1 MKEPFQVLY
10 VDDEEFLLDLAR
22 LFLERSGD
30 MVVSVTT
37 SPHEV
42 LDHME
47 SGRYDAIIS
56 DYEMPVMNGI
66 ELLKA
71 VRERDTTFPFILF
84 TGRGR
89 EEVAI
94 EALNNGAN
102 FYLQKG
108 GDPKAQF
115 AELAHKVRQAI
126 LLNQTGKELHRSHQE
141 LSRATNRYKALI
153 AASNTGAW
161 EYHVDTGYTWCS
173 AEYFS
178 MLGRDINAY
187 DHAGAMNVK
196 EVWEDLLHP
205 DDRQKAKETFLAYVN
220 RPVGMYEQYFR
231 MLHIDGHYVWIW
243 SRGRTILDDDGTPT
257 PITVG
262 THIDIT
268 RQKEQEELLQKS
280 HDEIQ
285 AAYDVIAKTGEELRA
300 SLDRLTIQEQALR
313 ESEEKFRTL
322 FESAADGILILE
334 DGKILDCNH
343 QAEVLF
349 RLSKNAL
356 IGRSPAELA
365 PPFHPDGVLS
375 HDLCAEK
382 IRTVSAGGP
391 VRFECVHQNSDG
403 REFFAEVTLQ
413 QISIQGRAYLQAFIR
428 DISDRKRAEM
438 ELIRKNEEL
447 ATAYE
452 EILSAE
458 AEARESQDELIRK
471 DLILQDTKNRL
482 DDIIAFLP
490 DATFAIDREGMVI
503 AWNRAM
509 EEMTGV
515 MAEDMMGKGNYEYS
529 LPFYNER
536 RPMLIDLALTG
547 DETIADRYPTISR
560 KGSFLY
566 SSEIFL
572 PHFYQGRGGY
582 FWFTSCPFF
591 DHDGNITGAI
601 ECIRDI
607 TDRKR
612 VEEALEKHLVALTRP
627 LDDPALSFDE
637 IFDIREIQKIQDEF
651 AEAAGVA
658 SIITHPDGRP
668 ITRPSRFT
676 RLCNDIIRKT
686 ELGCK
691 NCYRSDAIIGSPYPD
706 GPVVQ
711 PCMSGGLWDAGASIV
726 VGNRHIANWLIGQVR
741 NENQSEEAMREYARE
756 IGADEEDIAAAFRDV
771 PSMSYEQFST
781 IARFLFTLS
790 KKLSESAYQNVQQ
803 ARFIVDLGQQ
813 NKELCETQKRLRER
827 EDFLDSLTRTI
838 PGVVYQFYAQPS
850 GEMGLRYVSTRA
862 EDILGITID
871 FDTFFDRFTT
881 CVDERDREAF
891 LRSIADAVREEKPWE
906 FEGRFIKPTGEVI
919 WFQGSSIPVREGDFL
934 TFSGIILDIT
944 RRKQAEIELLE
955 RNREREETFK
965 EAATLSESL
974 REANKKLALL
984 SSITRH
990 DILNRVSVLMGYLD
1004 LAADLPAISDE
1015 LMIYL
1020 KKCSSVTSD
1029 IARQIEF
1036 TRIYQDI
1043 GTHDPLWQRL
1053 DEMVGNVSIP
1063 QDISLVYVPTTVEI
1077 YADAMMVKVL
1087 ENLFE
1092 NAYRHGGTVTT
1103 ISISTR
1109 KDGDRLVILVED
1121 DGAGIADDEKERIF
1135 ERGYGKNTGLGLFL
1149 AREILAITGISI
1161 TETGMFGKGAR
1172 FEIVVPEGRW
1182 RV

>member
-141 LSRATNRYKALI
+141 LSRASNRYKAFI

-161 EYHVDTGYTWCS
+161 EYHSDTGYTWCS

-356 IGRSPAELA
+356 IGRSPADLT
-365 PPFHPDGVLS
+365 PPFQQDGVLS

-382 IRTVSAGGP
+382 IRAGKEKGP
-391 VRFECVHQNSDG
+391 IRFECMHLTSDG

-471 DLILQDTKNRL
+471 DLVLQDTKNRL

-612 VEEALEKHLVALTRP
+612 FEEALEKHLVP
-627 LDDPALSFDE
+627 
-637 IFDIREIQKIQDEF
+637 
-651 AEAAGVA
+651 
-658 SIITHPDGRP
+658 
-668 ITRPSRFT
+668 
-676 RLCNDIIRKT
+676 
-686 ELGCK
+686 
-691 NCYRSDAIIGSPYPD
+691 
-706 GPVVQ
+706 
-711 PCMSGGLWDAGASIV
+711 
-726 VGNRHIANWLIGQVR
+726 
-741 NENQSEEAMREYARE
+741 
-756 IGADEEDIAAAFRDV
+756 
-771 PSMSYEQFST
+771 
-781 IARFLFTLS
+781 
-790 KKLSESAYQNVQQ
+790 
-803 ARFIVDLGQQ
+803 
-813 NKELCETQKRLRER
+813 
-827 EDFLDSLTRTI
+827 LTRTI
-838 PGVVYQFYAQPS
+838 PGVVYQFYAQPN
-850 GEMGLRYVSTRA
+850 GKMGLGYVSKRA
-862 EDILGITID
+862 EDILGVHID
-871 FDTFFDRFTT
+871 FDTFFDRFTA

-891 LRSIADAVREEKPWE
+891 LRSIEDAVREEKPWE
-906 FEGRFIKPTGEVI
+906 FEGRFIKPSGEVI
-919 WFQGSSIPVREGDFL
+919 WFQGSSIPVREGDSL
-934 TFSGIILDIT
+934 TFSGIILDVT
-944 RRKQAEIELLE
+944 RRKQIELELLK
-955 RNREREETFK
+955 RNEEREETLKQF
-965 EAATLSESL
+965 ATLSESL

-1053 DEMVGNVSIP
+1053 NEMVGNVSIP

-1161 TETGMFGKGAR
+1161 SETGVPGKGAR
-1172 FEIVVPEGRW
+1172 FEITVPEGRW
-1182 RV
+1182 R

>member
-1 MKEPFQVLY
+1 M
-10 VDDEEFLLDLAR
+10 
-22 LFLERSGD
+22 
-30 MVVSVTT
+30 
-37 SPHEV
+37 H
-42 LDHME
+42 
-47 SGRYDAIIS
+47 
-56 DYEMPVMNGI
+56 
-66 ELLKA
+66 
-71 VRERDTTFPFILF
+71 
-84 TGRGR
+84 
-89 EEVAI
+89 
-94 EALNNGAN
+94 
-102 FYLQKG
+102 
-108 GDPKAQF
+108 
-115 AELAHKVRQAI
+115 
-126 LLNQTGKELHRSHQE
+126 
-141 LSRATNRYKALI
+141 
-153 AASNTGAW
+153 
-161 EYHVDTGYTWCS
+161 
-173 AEYFS
+173 
-178 MLGRDINAY
+178 
-187 DHAGAMNVK
+187 
-196 EVWEDLLHP
+196 
-205 DDRQKAKETFLAYVN
+205 
-220 RPVGMYEQYFR
+220 
-231 MLHIDGHYVWIW
+231 
-243 SRGRTILDDDGTPT
+243 
-257 PITVG
+257 
-262 THIDIT
+262 
-268 RQKEQEELLQKS
+268 
-280 HDEIQ
+280 
-285 AAYDVIAKTGEELRA
+285 
-300 SLDRLTIQEQALR
+300 LT
-313 ESEEKFRTL
+313 
-322 FESAADGILILE
+322 
-334 DGKILDCNH
+334 
-343 QAEVLF
+343 
-349 RLSKNAL
+349 
-356 IGRSPAELA
+356 
-365 PPFHPDGVLS
+365 
-375 HDLCAEK
+375 
-382 IRTVSAGGP
+382 
-391 VRFECVHQNSDG
+391 SDG

-471 DLILQDTKNRL
+471 DLVLQDTKNRL

-612 VEEALEKHLVALTRP
+612 FEEALEKHLVA
-627 LDDPALSFDE
+627 
-637 IFDIREIQKIQDEF
+637 
-651 AEAAGVA
+651 
-658 SIITHPDGRP
+658 
-668 ITRPSRFT
+668 
-676 RLCNDIIRKT
+676 
-686 ELGCK
+686 
-691 NCYRSDAIIGSPYPD
+691 
-706 GPVVQ
+706 
-711 PCMSGGLWDAGASIV
+711 
-726 VGNRHIANWLIGQVR
+726 
-741 NENQSEEAMREYARE
+741 
-756 IGADEEDIAAAFRDV
+756 
-771 PSMSYEQFST
+771 
-781 IARFLFTLS
+781 
-790 KKLSESAYQNVQQ
+790 
-803 ARFIVDLGQQ
+803 
-813 NKELCETQKRLRER
+813 
-827 EDFLDSLTRTI
+827 LTRTI
-838 PGVVYQFYAQPS
+838 PGVVYQFYAQPN
-850 GEMGLRYVSTRA
+850 GKMGLGYVSKRA
-862 EDILGITID
+862 EDILGVHID
-871 FDTFFDRFTT
+871 FDTFFDRFTA

-891 LRSIADAVREEKPWE
+891 LRSIEDAVREEKPWE
-906 FEGRFIKPTGEVI
+906 FEGRFIKPSGEVI
-919 WFQGSSIPVREGDFL
+919 WFQGSSIPVREGDSL
-934 TFSGIILDIT
+934 TFSGIILDVT
-944 RRKQAEIELLE
+944 RRKQIELELLK
-955 RNREREETFK
+955 RNEEREETLKQF
-965 EAATLSESL
+965 ATLSESL

-1053 DEMVGNVSIP
+1053 NEMVGNVSIP

-1161 TETGMFGKGAR
+1161 SETGVPGKGAR
-1172 FEIVVPEGRW
+1172 FEITVPEGRW
-1182 RV
+1182 R

>member
-1 MKEPFQVLY
+1 
-10 VDDEEFLLDLAR
+10 
-22 LFLERSGD
+22 
-30 MVVSVTT
+30 
-37 SPHEV
+37 
-42 LDHME
+42 
-47 SGRYDAIIS
+47 
-56 DYEMPVMNGI
+56 
-66 ELLKA
+66 
-71 VRERDTTFPFILF
+71 
-84 TGRGR
+84 
-89 EEVAI
+89 
-94 EALNNGAN
+94 
-102 FYLQKG
+102 
-108 GDPKAQF
+108 
-115 AELAHKVRQAI
+115 
-126 LLNQTGKELHRSHQE
+126 
-141 LSRATNRYKALI
+141 
-153 AASNTGAW
+153 
-161 EYHVDTGYTWCS
+161 
-173 AEYFS
+173 
-178 MLGRDINAY
+178 

-490 DATFAIDREGMVI
+490 DATFAINHEGMVI

-612 VEEALEKHLVALTRP
+612 VEEALEKHLVALTR
-627 LDDPALSFDE
+627 
-637 IFDIREIQKIQDEF
+637 
-651 AEAAGVA
+651 
-658 SIITHPDGRP
+658 
-668 ITRPSRFT
+668 
-676 RLCNDIIRKT
+676 
-686 ELGCK
+686 
-691 NCYRSDAIIGSPYPD
+691 
-706 GPVVQ
+706 
-711 PCMSGGLWDAGASIV
+711 
-726 VGNRHIANWLIGQVR
+726 
-741 NENQSEEAMREYARE
+741 
-756 IGADEEDIAAAFRDV
+756 
-771 PSMSYEQFST
+771 
-781 IARFLFTLS
+781 
-790 KKLSESAYQNVQQ
+790 
-803 ARFIVDLGQQ
+803 
-813 NKELCETQKRLRER
+813 
-827 EDFLDSLTRTI
+827 
-838 PGVVYQFYAQPS
+838 
-850 GEMGLRYVSTRA
+850 
-862 EDILGITID
+862 
-871 FDTFFDRFTT
+871 
-881 CVDERDREAF
+881 
-891 LRSIADAVREEKPWE
+891 
-906 FEGRFIKPTGEVI
+906 
-919 WFQGSSIPVREGDFL
+919 
-934 TFSGIILDIT
+934 
-944 RRKQAEIELLE
+944 
-955 RNREREETFK
+955 
-965 EAATLSESL
+965 
-974 REANKKLALL
+974 
-984 SSITRH
+984 
-990 DILNRVSVLMGYLD
+990 
-1004 LAADLPAISDE
+1004 
-1015 LMIYL
+1015 
-1020 KKCSSVTSD
+1020 
-1029 IARQIEF
+1029 
-1036 TRIYQDI
+1036 
-1043 GTHDPLWQRL
+1043 
-1053 DEMVGNVSIP
+1053 
-1063 QDISLVYVPTTVEI
+1063 
-1077 YADAMMVKVL
+1077 
-1087 ENLFE
+1087 
-1092 NAYRHGGTVTT
+1092 
-1103 ISISTR
+1103 
-1109 KDGDRLVILVED
+1109 
-1121 DGAGIADDEKERIF
+1121 
-1135 ERGYGKNTGLGLFL
+1135 
-1149 AREILAITGISI
+1149 
-1161 TETGMFGKGAR
+1161 
-1172 FEIVVPEGRW
+1172 
-1182 RV
+1182 

>member
-141 LSRATNRYKALI
+141 LSRASNRYKAFI

-161 EYHVDTGYTWCS
+161 EYHSDTGYTWCS

-356 IGRSPAELA
+356 IGRSPADLT
-365 PPFHPDGVLS
+365 PPFQQDGVLS

-382 IRTVSAGGP
+382 IRAGKEKGP
-391 VRFECVHQNSDG
+391 IRFECMHLTSDG

-471 DLILQDTKNRL
+471 DLVLQDTKNRL

-612 VEEALEKHLVALTRP
+612 VEEALEKHLVALTR
-627 LDDPALSFDE
+627 
-637 IFDIREIQKIQDEF
+637 
-651 AEAAGVA
+651 
-658 SIITHPDGRP
+658 
-668 ITRPSRFT
+668 
-676 RLCNDIIRKT
+676 
-686 ELGCK
+686 
-691 NCYRSDAIIGSPYPD
+691 
-706 GPVVQ
+706 
-711 PCMSGGLWDAGASIV
+711 
-726 VGNRHIANWLIGQVR
+726 
-741 NENQSEEAMREYARE
+741 
-756 IGADEEDIAAAFRDV
+756 
-771 PSMSYEQFST
+771 
-781 IARFLFTLS
+781 
-790 KKLSESAYQNVQQ
+790 
-803 ARFIVDLGQQ
+803 
-813 NKELCETQKRLRER
+813 
-827 EDFLDSLTRTI
+827 TI
-838 PGVVYQFYAQPS
+838 PGVVYQFYAQPN
-850 GEMGLRYVSTRA
+850 GKMGLGYVSKRA
-862 EDILGITID
+862 EDILGVHID
-871 FDTFFDRFTT
+871 FDTFFDRFTA

-891 LRSIADAVREEKPWE
+891 LRSIEDAVREEKPWE
-906 FEGRFIKPTGEVI
+906 FEGRFIKPSGEVI
-919 WFQGSSIPVREGDFL
+919 WFQGSSIPVREGDSL
-934 TFSGIILDIT
+934 TFSGIILDVT
-944 RRKQAEIELLE
+944 RRKQIELELLK
-955 RNREREETFK
+955 RNEEREETLKQF
-965 EAATLSESL
+965 ATLSESL

-1172 FEIVVPEGRW
+1172 FEITVPEGRW
-1182 RV
+1182 R

>member
-1 MKEPFQVLY
+1 MIPTTDTKKSNRMPDDEQIMKEPFHVLY

-141 LSRATNRYKALI
+141 LSRASNRYKAFI

-161 EYHVDTGYTWCS
+161 EYHSDTGYTWCS

-356 IGRSPAELA
+356 IGRSPADLT
-365 PPFHPDGVLS
+365 PPFQQDGVSS

-382 IRTVSAGGP
+382 IRAGKEKGP
-391 VRFECVHQNSDG
+391 IRFECMHQNSDG

-471 DLILQDTKNRL
+471 DLVLQDTKNRL

-612 VEEALEKHLVALTRP
+612 VEEALEKHLVALTR
-627 LDDPALSFDE
+627 
-637 IFDIREIQKIQDEF
+637 
-651 AEAAGVA
+651 
-658 SIITHPDGRP
+658 
-668 ITRPSRFT
+668 
-676 RLCNDIIRKT
+676 
-686 ELGCK
+686 
-691 NCYRSDAIIGSPYPD
+691 
-706 GPVVQ
+706 
-711 PCMSGGLWDAGASIV
+711 
-726 VGNRHIANWLIGQVR
+726 
-741 NENQSEEAMREYARE
+741 
-756 IGADEEDIAAAFRDV
+756 
-771 PSMSYEQFST
+771 
-781 IARFLFTLS
+781 
-790 KKLSESAYQNVQQ
+790 
-803 ARFIVDLGQQ
+803 
-813 NKELCETQKRLRER
+813 
-827 EDFLDSLTRTI
+827 TI
-838 PGVVYQFYAQPS
+838 PGVVYQFYAQPN
-850 GEMGLRYVSTRA
+850 GKMGLGYVSKRA
-862 EDILGITID
+862 EDILGVHID
-871 FDTFFDRFTT
+871 FDTFFDRFTA

-891 LRSIADAVREEKPWE
+891 LRSIEDAVREEKPWE
-906 FEGRFIKPTGEVI
+906 FEGRFIKPSGEVI
-919 WFQGSSIPVREGDFL
+919 WFQGSSIPVREGDSL
-934 TFSGIILDIT
+934 TFSGIILDVT
-944 RRKQAEIELLE
+944 RRKQIELELLK
-955 RNREREETFK
+955 RNEEREETLKQF
-965 EAATLSESL
+965 ATLSESL

-1004 LAADLPAISDE
+1004 LAAELPAIGDE
-1015 LMIYL
+1015 LMTYL

-1053 DEMVGNVSIP
+1053 NEMVVNVSIP
-1063 QDISLVYVPTTVEI
+1063 HDISLVYVPTTVEI
-1077 YADAMMVKVL
+1077 YADAMVVKVL

-1103 ISISTR
+1103 ISVSTR
-1109 KDGDRLVILVED
+1109 KDGDSLVILVED

-1161 TETGMFGKGAR
+1161 SETGVPGKGAR
-1172 FEIVVPEGRW
+1172 FEITVPEGRW
-1182 RV
+1182 R

>member
-141 LSRATNRYKALI
+141 LSRASNRYKAFI

-161 EYHVDTGYTWCS
+161 EYHSDTGYTWCS

-268 RQKEQEELLQKS
+268 RQKEQEEQLQKS

-356 IGRSPAELA
+356 IGRSPADLT
-365 PPFHPDGVLS
+365 PPFQQDGVLS

-382 IRTVSAGGP
+382 IRAGKEKGP
-391 VRFECVHQNSDG
+391 IRFECMHLTSDG

-471 DLILQDTKNRL
+471 DLVLQDTKNRL

-612 VEEALEKHLVALTRP
+612 VEEALEKHLVALTR
-627 LDDPALSFDE
+627 
-637 IFDIREIQKIQDEF
+637 
-651 AEAAGVA
+651 
-658 SIITHPDGRP
+658 
-668 ITRPSRFT
+668 
-676 RLCNDIIRKT
+676 
-686 ELGCK
+686 
-691 NCYRSDAIIGSPYPD
+691 
-706 GPVVQ
+706 
-711 PCMSGGLWDAGASIV
+711 
-726 VGNRHIANWLIGQVR
+726 
-741 NENQSEEAMREYARE
+741 
-756 IGADEEDIAAAFRDV
+756 
-771 PSMSYEQFST
+771 
-781 IARFLFTLS
+781 
-790 KKLSESAYQNVQQ
+790 
-803 ARFIVDLGQQ
+803 
-813 NKELCETQKRLRER
+813 
-827 EDFLDSLTRTI
+827 TI
-838 PGVVYQFYAQPS
+838 PGVVYQFYAQPN
-850 GEMGLRYVSTRA
+850 GKMGLGYVSKRA
-862 EDILGITID
+862 EDILGVHID
-871 FDTFFDRFTT
+871 FDTFFDRFTA

-891 LRSIADAVREEKPWE
+891 LRSIEDAVREEKPWE
-906 FEGRFIKPTGEVI
+906 FEGRFIKPSGEVI
-919 WFQGSSIPVREGDFL
+919 WFQGSSIPVREGDSL
-934 TFSGIILDIT
+934 TFSGIILDVT
-944 RRKQAEIELLE
+944 RRKQIELELLK
-955 RNREREETFK
+955 RNEEREETLKQF
-965 EAATLSESL
+965 ATLSESL

-1053 DEMVGNVSIP
+1053 NEMVGNVSIP

-1161 TETGMFGKGAR
+1161 SETGVPGKGAR
-1172 FEIVVPEGRW
+1172 FEITVPEGRW
-1182 RV
+1182 R

>member
-141 LSRATNRYKALI
+141 LSRASNRYKAFI

-161 EYHVDTGYTWCS
+161 EYHSDTGYTWCS

-356 IGRSPAELA
+356 IGRSPADLT
-365 PPFHPDGVLS
+365 PPFQQDGVLS

-382 IRTVSAGGP
+382 IRAGKEKGP
-391 VRFECVHQNSDG
+391 IRFECMHLTSDG

-471 DLILQDTKNRL
+471 DLVLQDTKNRL

-612 VEEALEKHLVALTRP
+612 VEEALEKHLVALTR
-627 LDDPALSFDE
+627 
-637 IFDIREIQKIQDEF
+637 
-651 AEAAGVA
+651 
-658 SIITHPDGRP
+658 
-668 ITRPSRFT
+668 
-676 RLCNDIIRKT
+676 
-686 ELGCK
+686 
-691 NCYRSDAIIGSPYPD
+691 
-706 GPVVQ
+706 
-711 PCMSGGLWDAGASIV
+711 
-726 VGNRHIANWLIGQVR
+726 
-741 NENQSEEAMREYARE
+741 
-756 IGADEEDIAAAFRDV
+756 
-771 PSMSYEQFST
+771 
-781 IARFLFTLS
+781 
-790 KKLSESAYQNVQQ
+790 
-803 ARFIVDLGQQ
+803 
-813 NKELCETQKRLRER
+813 
-827 EDFLDSLTRTI
+827 TI
-838 PGVVYQFYAQPS
+838 PGVVYQFYAQPN
-850 GEMGLRYVSTRA
+850 GKMGLGYVSKRA
-862 EDILGITID
+862 EDILGVHID
-871 FDTFFDRFTT
+871 FDTFFDRFTA

-891 LRSIADAVREEKPWE
+891 LRSIEDAVREEKPWE
-906 FEGRFIKPTGEVI
+906 FEGRFIKPSGEVI
-919 WFQGSSIPVREGDFL
+919 WFQGSSIPVREGDSL
-934 TFSGIILDIT
+934 TFSGIILDVT
-944 RRKQAEIELLE
+944 RRKQIELELLK
-955 RNREREETFK
+955 RNEEREETLKQF
-965 EAATLSESL
+965 ATLSESL

-1053 DEMVGNVSIP
+1053 NEMVGNVSIP

-1161 TETGMFGKGAR
+1161 SETGVPGKGAR
-1172 FEIVVPEGRW
+1172 FEITVPEGRW
-1182 RV
+1182 R

>member
-141 LSRATNRYKALI
+141 LSRASNRYKAFI

-161 EYHVDTGYTWCS
+161 EYHSDTGYTWCS

-471 DLILQDTKNRL
+471 DLVLQDTKNRL

-612 VEEALEKHLVALTRP
+612 VEEALEKHLVALTR
-627 LDDPALSFDE
+627 
-637 IFDIREIQKIQDEF
+637 
-651 AEAAGVA
+651 
-658 SIITHPDGRP
+658 
-668 ITRPSRFT
+668 
-676 RLCNDIIRKT
+676 
-686 ELGCK
+686 
-691 NCYRSDAIIGSPYPD
+691 
-706 GPVVQ
+706 
-711 PCMSGGLWDAGASIV
+711 
-726 VGNRHIANWLIGQVR
+726 
-741 NENQSEEAMREYARE
+741 
-756 IGADEEDIAAAFRDV
+756 
-771 PSMSYEQFST
+771 
-781 IARFLFTLS
+781 
-790 KKLSESAYQNVQQ
+790 
-803 ARFIVDLGQQ
+803 
-813 NKELCETQKRLRER
+813 
-827 EDFLDSLTRTI
+827 TI
-838 PGVVYQFYAQPS
+838 PGVVYQFYAQPN
-850 GEMGLRYVSTRA
+850 GKMGLGYVSKRA
-862 EDILGITID
+862 EDILGVHID

-891 LRSIADAVREEKPWE
+891 LRSIEDAVREEKPWE
-906 FEGRFIKPTGEVI
+906 FEGRFIKPSGEVI
-919 WFQGSSIPVREGDFL
+919 WFQGSSIPVREGDSL
-934 TFSGIILDIT
+934 TFSGIILDVT
-944 RRKQAEIELLE
+944 RRKQIELELLK
-955 RNREREETFK
+955 RNEEREETLKQF
-965 EAATLSESL
+965 ATLSESL

-1161 TETGMFGKGAR
+1161 SETGVPGKGAR
-1172 FEIVVPEGRW
+1172 FEITVPEGRW
-1182 RV
+1182 R

>member
-141 LSRATNRYKALI
+141 LSRASNRYKAFI

-161 EYHVDTGYTWCS
+161 EYHSDTGYTWCS

-356 IGRSPAELA
+356 IGRSPADLT
-365 PPFHPDGVLS
+365 PPFQQDGVLS

-382 IRTVSAGGP
+382 IRAGKEKGP
-391 VRFECVHQNSDG
+391 IRFECMHLTSDG

-471 DLILQDTKNRL
+471 DLVLQDTKNRL

-612 VEEALEKHLVALTRP
+612 VEEALEKHLVP
-627 LDDPALSFDE
+627 
-637 IFDIREIQKIQDEF
+637 
-651 AEAAGVA
+651 
-658 SIITHPDGRP
+658 
-668 ITRPSRFT
+668 
-676 RLCNDIIRKT
+676 
-686 ELGCK
+686 
-691 NCYRSDAIIGSPYPD
+691 
-706 GPVVQ
+706 
-711 PCMSGGLWDAGASIV
+711 
-726 VGNRHIANWLIGQVR
+726 
-741 NENQSEEAMREYARE
+741 
-756 IGADEEDIAAAFRDV
+756 
-771 PSMSYEQFST
+771 
-781 IARFLFTLS
+781 
-790 KKLSESAYQNVQQ
+790 
-803 ARFIVDLGQQ
+803 
-813 NKELCETQKRLRER
+813 
-827 EDFLDSLTRTI
+827 LTRTI

-871 FDTFFDRFTT
+871 FDTFFDRFTA

-891 LRSIADAVREEKPWE
+891 LRSIEDAVREEKPWE
-906 FEGRFIKPTGEVI
+906 FEGRFIKPSGEVI
-919 WFQGSSIPVREGDFL
+919 WFQGSSIPVREGDSL
-934 TFSGIILDIT
+934 TFSGIILDVT
-944 RRKQAEIELLE
+944 RRKQIELELLK
-955 RNREREETFK
+955 RNEEREETLKQF
-965 EAATLSESL
+965 ATLSESL

-1149 AREILAITGISI
+1149 AREILSLTDITIIENGNPG
-1161 TETGMFGKGAR
+1161 EGAR
-1172 FEIVVPEGRW
+1172 FEMRIPRESFLFIE
-1182 RV
+1182 

>member
-141 LSRATNRYKALI
+141 LSRASNRYKAFI

-161 EYHVDTGYTWCS
+161 EYHSDTGYTWCS

-356 IGRSPAELA
+356 IGRSPADLT
-365 PPFHPDGVLS
+365 PPFQQDGVLS

-382 IRTVSAGGP
+382 IRAGKEKGP
-391 VRFECVHQNSDG
+391 IRFECMHLTSDG

-471 DLILQDTKNRL
+471 DLVLQDTKNRL

-612 VEEALEKHLVALTRP
+612 VEEALEKHLVALTR
-627 LDDPALSFDE
+627 
-637 IFDIREIQKIQDEF
+637 
-651 AEAAGVA
+651 
-658 SIITHPDGRP
+658 
-668 ITRPSRFT
+668 
-676 RLCNDIIRKT
+676 
-686 ELGCK
+686 
-691 NCYRSDAIIGSPYPD
+691 
-706 GPVVQ
+706 
-711 PCMSGGLWDAGASIV
+711 
-726 VGNRHIANWLIGQVR
+726 
-741 NENQSEEAMREYARE
+741 
-756 IGADEEDIAAAFRDV
+756 
-771 PSMSYEQFST
+771 
-781 IARFLFTLS
+781 
-790 KKLSESAYQNVQQ
+790 
-803 ARFIVDLGQQ
+803 
-813 NKELCETQKRLRER
+813 
-827 EDFLDSLTRTI
+827 TI
-838 PGVVYQFYAQPS
+838 PGVVYQFYAQPN
-850 GEMGLRYVSTRA
+850 GKMGLGYVSKRA
-862 EDILGITID
+862 EDILGVHID
-871 FDTFFDRFTT
+871 FDTFFDRFTA

-906 FEGRFIKPTGEVI
+906 FEGRFIKPSGEVI
-919 WFQGSSIPVREGDFL
+919 WFQGSSIPVREGDSL
-934 TFSGIILDIT
+934 TFSGIILDVT
-944 RRKQAEIELLE
+944 RRKQIELELLK
-955 RNREREETFK
+955 RNEEREETLKQF
-965 EAATLSESL
+965 ATLSESL

-1053 DEMVGNVSIP
+1053 NEMVGNVSIP

-1161 TETGMFGKGAR
+1161 SETGVPGKGAR
-1172 FEIVVPEGRW
+1172 FEITVPEGRW
-1182 RV
+1182 R

>member
-141 LSRATNRYKALI
+141 LSRASNRYKAFI

-161 EYHVDTGYTWCS
+161 EYHSDTGYTWCS

-382 IRTVSAGGP
+382 IRAGKEKGP
-391 VRFECVHQNSDG
+391 IRFECMHLTSDG

-471 DLILQDTKNRL
+471 DLVLQDTKNRL

-612 VEEALEKHLVALTRP
+612 VEEALEKHLVALTR
-627 LDDPALSFDE
+627 
-637 IFDIREIQKIQDEF
+637 
-651 AEAAGVA
+651 
-658 SIITHPDGRP
+658 
-668 ITRPSRFT
+668 
-676 RLCNDIIRKT
+676 
-686 ELGCK
+686 
-691 NCYRSDAIIGSPYPD
+691 
-706 GPVVQ
+706 
-711 PCMSGGLWDAGASIV
+711 
-726 VGNRHIANWLIGQVR
+726 
-741 NENQSEEAMREYARE
+741 
-756 IGADEEDIAAAFRDV
+756 
-771 PSMSYEQFST
+771 
-781 IARFLFTLS
+781 
-790 KKLSESAYQNVQQ
+790 
-803 ARFIVDLGQQ
+803 
-813 NKELCETQKRLRER
+813 
-827 EDFLDSLTRTI
+827 TI
-838 PGVVYQFYAQPS
+838 PGVVYQFYAQPN
-850 GEMGLRYVSTRA
+850 GKMGLGYVSKRA
-862 EDILGITID
+862 EDILGVHID
-871 FDTFFDRFTT
+871 FDTFFDRFTA

-891 LRSIADAVREEKPWE
+891 LRSIEDAVREEKPWE
-906 FEGRFIKPTGEVI
+906 FEGRFIKPSGEVI
-919 WFQGSSIPVREGDFL
+919 WFQGSSIPVREGDSL
-934 TFSGIILDIT
+934 TFSGIILDVT
-944 RRKQAEIELLE
+944 RRKQIELELLK
-955 RNREREETFK
+955 RNEEREETLKQF
-965 EAATLSESL
+965 ATLSESL

-1053 DEMVGNVSIP
+1053 NEMVGNVSIP

-1161 TETGMFGKGAR
+1161 SETGVPGKGAR
-1172 FEIVVPEGRW
+1172 FEITVPEGRW
-1182 RV
+1182 R

>member
-161 EYHVDTGYTWCS
+161 EYHSDTGYTWCS

-356 IGRSPAELA
+356 IGRSPADLT
-365 PPFHPDGVLS
+365 PPFQQDGVLS

-382 IRTVSAGGP
+382 IRAGKEKGP
-391 VRFECVHQNSDG
+391 IRFECMHLTSDG

-471 DLILQDTKNRL
+471 DLVLQDTKNRL

-612 VEEALEKHLVALTRP
+612 VEEALEKHLVALTR
-627 LDDPALSFDE
+627 
-637 IFDIREIQKIQDEF
+637 
-651 AEAAGVA
+651 
-658 SIITHPDGRP
+658 
-668 ITRPSRFT
+668 
-676 RLCNDIIRKT
+676 
-686 ELGCK
+686 
-691 NCYRSDAIIGSPYPD
+691 
-706 GPVVQ
+706 
-711 PCMSGGLWDAGASIV
+711 
-726 VGNRHIANWLIGQVR
+726 
-741 NENQSEEAMREYARE
+741 
-756 IGADEEDIAAAFRDV
+756 
-771 PSMSYEQFST
+771 
-781 IARFLFTLS
+781 
-790 KKLSESAYQNVQQ
+790 
-803 ARFIVDLGQQ
+803 
-813 NKELCETQKRLRER
+813 
-827 EDFLDSLTRTI
+827 TI
-838 PGVVYQFYAQPS
+838 PGVVYQFYAQPN
-850 GEMGLRYVSTRA
+850 GKMGLGYVSKRA
-862 EDILGITID
+862 EDILGVHID
-871 FDTFFDRFTT
+871 FDTFFDRFTA

-891 LRSIADAVREEKPWE
+891 LRSIEDAVREEKPWE
-906 FEGRFIKPTGEVI
+906 FEGRFIKPSGEVI
-919 WFQGSSIPVREGDFL
+919 WFQGSSIPVREGDSL
-934 TFSGIILDIT
+934 TFSGIILDVT
-944 RRKQAEIELLE
+944 RRKQIELELLK
-955 RNREREETFK
+955 RNEEREETLKQF
-965 EAATLSESL
+965 ATLSESL

-1053 DEMVGNVSIP
+1053 NEMVGNVSIP

-1161 TETGMFGKGAR
+1161 SETGVPGKGAR
-1172 FEIVVPEGRW
+1172 FEITVPEGRW
-1182 RV
+1182 R

>member
-161 EYHVDTGYTWCS
+161 EYHSDTGYTWCS

-356 IGRSPAELA
+356 IGRSPADLT
-365 PPFHPDGVLS
+365 PPFQQDGVLS

-382 IRTVSAGGP
+382 IRAGKEKGP
-391 VRFECVHQNSDG
+391 IRFECMHLTSDG

-471 DLILQDTKNRL
+471 DLILQETKSRL

-612 VEEALEKHLVALTRP
+612 VEEALEKHLVALTR
-627 LDDPALSFDE
+627 
-637 IFDIREIQKIQDEF
+637 
-651 AEAAGVA
+651 
-658 SIITHPDGRP
+658 
-668 ITRPSRFT
+668 
-676 RLCNDIIRKT
+676 
-686 ELGCK
+686 
-691 NCYRSDAIIGSPYPD
+691 
-706 GPVVQ
+706 
-711 PCMSGGLWDAGASIV
+711 
-726 VGNRHIANWLIGQVR
+726 
-741 NENQSEEAMREYARE
+741 
-756 IGADEEDIAAAFRDV
+756 
-771 PSMSYEQFST
+771 
-781 IARFLFTLS
+781 
-790 KKLSESAYQNVQQ
+790 
-803 ARFIVDLGQQ
+803 
-813 NKELCETQKRLRER
+813 
-827 EDFLDSLTRTI
+827 TI
-838 PGVVYQFYAQPS
+838 PGVVYQFYAQPN
-850 GEMGLRYVSTRA
+850 GKMGLGYVSKRA
-862 EDILGITID
+862 EDILGVHID
-871 FDTFFDRFTT
+871 FDTFFDRFTA

-891 LRSIADAVREEKPWE
+891 LRSIEDAVREEKPWE
-906 FEGRFIKPTGEVI
+906 FEGRFIKPSGEVI
-919 WFQGSSIPVREGDFL
+919 WFQGSSIPVREGDSL
-934 TFSGIILDIT
+934 TFSGIILDVT
-944 RRKQAEIELLE
+944 RRKQIELELLK
-955 RNREREETFK
+955 RNEEREETLKQF
-965 EAATLSESL
+965 ATLSESL

-1053 DEMVGNVSIP
+1053 NEMVGNVSIP

-1161 TETGMFGKGAR
+1161 SETGVPGKGAR
-1172 FEIVVPEGRW
+1172 FEITVPEGRW
-1182 RV
+1182 R

>member
-161 EYHVDTGYTWCS
+161 EYHSDTGYTWCS

-382 IRTVSAGGP
+382 IRAGKEKGP
-391 VRFECVHQNSDG
+391 IRFECMHLTSDG

-471 DLILQDTKNRL
+471 DLVLQDTKNRL

-612 VEEALEKHLVALTRP
+612 VEEALEKHLVALTR
-627 LDDPALSFDE
+627 
-637 IFDIREIQKIQDEF
+637 
-651 AEAAGVA
+651 
-658 SIITHPDGRP
+658 
-668 ITRPSRFT
+668 
-676 RLCNDIIRKT
+676 
-686 ELGCK
+686 
-691 NCYRSDAIIGSPYPD
+691 
-706 GPVVQ
+706 
-711 PCMSGGLWDAGASIV
+711 
-726 VGNRHIANWLIGQVR
+726 
-741 NENQSEEAMREYARE
+741 
-756 IGADEEDIAAAFRDV
+756 
-771 PSMSYEQFST
+771 
-781 IARFLFTLS
+781 
-790 KKLSESAYQNVQQ
+790 
-803 ARFIVDLGQQ
+803 
-813 NKELCETQKRLRER
+813 
-827 EDFLDSLTRTI
+827 TI
-838 PGVVYQFYAQPS
+838 PGVVYQFYAQPN
-850 GEMGLRYVSTRA
+850 GKMGLGYVSKRA
-862 EDILGITID
+862 EDILGVHID
-871 FDTFFDRFTT
+871 FDTFFDRFTA

-891 LRSIADAVREEKPWE
+891 LRSIEDAVREEKPWE
-906 FEGRFIKPTGEVI
+906 FEGRFIKPSGEVI
-919 WFQGSSIPVREGDFL
+919 WFQGSSIPVREGDSL
-934 TFSGIILDIT
+934 TFSGIILDVT
-944 RRKQAEIELLE
+944 RRKQIELELLK
-955 RNREREETFK
+955 RNEEREETLKQF
-965 EAATLSESL
+965 ATLSESL

-1004 LAADLPAISDE
+1004 LAAELPAIGDE
-1015 LMIYL
+1015 LMTYL

-1053 DEMVGNVSIP
+1053 NEMVGNVSIP

-1161 TETGMFGKGAR
+1161 SETGVPGKGAR
-1172 FEIVVPEGRW
+1172 FEITVPEGRW
-1182 RV
+1182 R

>member
-141 LSRATNRYKALI
+141 LSRASNRYKAFI

-161 EYHVDTGYTWCS
+161 EYHSDTGYTWCS

-356 IGRSPAELA
+356 IGRSPADLT
-365 PPFHPDGVLS
+365 PPFQQDGVLS

-382 IRTVSAGGP
+382 IRAGKEKGP
-391 VRFECVHQNSDG
+391 IRFECMHLTSDG

-471 DLILQDTKNRL
+471 DLVLQDTKNRL

-612 VEEALEKHLVALTRP
+612 FEEALEKHLVA
-627 LDDPALSFDE
+627 
-637 IFDIREIQKIQDEF
+637 
-651 AEAAGVA
+651 
-658 SIITHPDGRP
+658 
-668 ITRPSRFT
+668 
-676 RLCNDIIRKT
+676 
-686 ELGCK
+686 
-691 NCYRSDAIIGSPYPD
+691 
-706 GPVVQ
+706 
-711 PCMSGGLWDAGASIV
+711 
-726 VGNRHIANWLIGQVR
+726 
-741 NENQSEEAMREYARE
+741 
-756 IGADEEDIAAAFRDV
+756 
-771 PSMSYEQFST
+771 
-781 IARFLFTLS
+781 
-790 KKLSESAYQNVQQ
+790 
-803 ARFIVDLGQQ
+803 
-813 NKELCETQKRLRER
+813 
-827 EDFLDSLTRTI
+827 LTRTI
-838 PGVVYQFYAQPS
+838 PGVVYQFYAQPN
-850 GEMGLRYVSTRA
+850 GKMGLGYVSKRA
-862 EDILGITID
+862 EDILGVHID
-871 FDTFFDRFTT
+871 FDTFFDRFTA

-891 LRSIADAVREEKPWE
+891 LRSIEDAVREEKPWE
-906 FEGRFIKPTGEVI
+906 FEGRFIKPSGEVI
-919 WFQGSSIPVREGDFL
+919 WFQGSSIPVREGDSL
-934 TFSGIILDIT
+934 TFSGIILDVT
-944 RRKQAEIELLE
+944 RRKQIELELLK
-955 RNREREETFK
+955 RNEEREETLKQF
-965 EAATLSESL
+965 ATLSESL

-1053 DEMVGNVSIP
+1053 NEMVGNVSIP

-1161 TETGMFGKGAR
+1161 SETGVPGKGAR
-1172 FEIVVPEGRW
+1172 FEITVPEGRW
-1182 RV
+1182 R